1 MPWHCPACNS
11 IIKHSEHDPK
21 PRVGERYRC
30 HVCRLSLEFDGS
42 VDKLT
47 IAPLET
53 DHYVEPEPAR
63 ARAIPSPVT
72 VLEPKQRKPERRTTQ
87 RRAAQRRKKTER
99 RKPVKRRLAKRKS
112 AKRKS
117 SKPKHK

>member
-11 IIKHSEHDPK
+11 IIRHSEPDPK

-30 HVCRLSLEFDGS
+30 HVCRLSLEFDANI
-42 VDKLT
+42 DKLT

-53 DHYVEPEPAR
+53 DHYVQPQPAR

-72 VLEPKQRKPERRTTQ
+72 VQEPPK
-87 RRAAQRRKKTER
+87 RRKKTAR
-99 RKPVKRRLAKRKS
+99 RKPATRKPVKRKFVKRKT
-112 AKRKS
+112 A
-117 SKPKHK
+117 KPKHK